1 MAGTEERCCT
11 TSQIPAPAS
20 RMTSMINSKLFLV
33 LLVVIKHH
41 LVRNE
46 LLNQLPSVN
55 DRDILQEFNSQSRVI
70 KKQVTVHGYFYS
82 IG

>member
-1 MAGTEERCCT
+1 
-11 TSQIPAPAS
+11 
-20 RMTSMINSKLFLV
+20 MINSKLFLV

-46 LLNQLPSVN
+46 LLNQLPRVN
-55 DRDILQEFNSQSRVI
+55 DRDILREFNSQSWVI
-70 KKQVTVHGYFYS
+70 KEQVTVNGCFYN